1 MEETPMRTLLSLIAF
16 GLMVV
21 GFASAPVTGSALAK
35 HGSHESHSHQA
46 AKPNHA
52 TKADDCA
59 AQSWE
64 IPTQQ
69 GGAMPETTAPC
80 MRHGANPKTHS

>member
-1 MEETPMRTLLSLIAF
+1 MRTRLSLIAF
-16 GLMVV
+16 GLIVV
-21 GFASAPVTGSALAK
+21 AFGSVPVAGSALAK
-35 HGSHESHSHQA
+35 SSGHESHSQQA
-46 AKPNHA
+46 VKPHHA

-69 GGAMPETTAPC
+69 GGAMPATTAPC
-80 MRHGANPKTHS
+80 LRHGANPKAHS

>member
-1 MEETPMRTLLSLIAF
+1 MRTLLSIIASSLIVVAF
-16 GLMVV
+16 G
-21 GFASAPVTGSALAK
+21 SAPVAGSALAK
-35 HGSHESHSHQA
+35 SSGHESHSRQA
-46 AKPNHA
+46 VKSHHA

-69 GGAMPETTAPC
+69 GGAMPATTAPC
-80 MRHGANPKTHS
+80 LRHGANPKTHS